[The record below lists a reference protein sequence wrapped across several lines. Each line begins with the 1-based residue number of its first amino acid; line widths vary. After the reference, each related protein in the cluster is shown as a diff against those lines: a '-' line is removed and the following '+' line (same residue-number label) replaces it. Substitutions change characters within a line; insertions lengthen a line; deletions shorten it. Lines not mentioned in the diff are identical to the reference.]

1 MKHKVIFIVV
11 LLLTLLASFVFAYVE
26 NRTSLVRYHQH
37 QQIAS
42 QDFEDD
48 TTKLPIIKIDT
59 NGEKIP
65 GNAIIGEKGITI
77 GFEMSDSGTKMIEAG
92 ISIIDHESKGNKVSD
107 DITFQ
112 SAAQIRYRGQSS
124 RRFDKK
130 GYLIRL
136 IDEQGQ
142 EKKSSLLGMS
152 AHDEWILH
160 GPFLDKTLMR
170 NYVCMNVIGQIMP
183 FTPDVRFAQLYV
195 NDEFQGLY
203 LMEESITLGEG
214 RVNIAKPKEGDRS
227 ISYIIR
233 MDIDPKDIR
242 SLNTLDY
249 YTFMTEQNMSLS
261 IVYPGTRRITQEWK
275 NYIEQDFSKFEKAL
289 FSYDF
294 QDPIKGYRTYID
306 VDSFVDYY
314 IFMEFFGI
322 KDFGSRS
329 TYLYKDVKGKICMGP
344 VWDFNNAMD
353 NFFQKQPDTGI
364 QFAETIWF
372 RTLLKDDYFVNKVVN
387 RYHELR
393 KSVLDETYLLNYI
406 DEVQTFLGQEI
417 ERNYE
422 VWGYSFDPSQLTSD
436 EKLTPDERNPSSYEE
451 AIQEMKEFITVRGG
465 WLDEHIE
472 TLYQYAHES
481 KNKDALLK

>member
-11 LLLTLLASFVFAYVE
+11 LLFTLLASFVFAYID
-26 NRTSLVRYHQH
+26 NHTSLVRYHQH
-37 QQIAS
+37 QQITA

-65 GNAIIGEKGITI
+65 GNPIIDNTGLTIGYELGNNGEK
-77 GFEMSDSGTKMIEAG
+77 MIQAG
-92 ISIIDHESKGNKVSD
+92 ISVIDHDTGGNHVLD
-107 DITFQ
+107 TATFQ
-112 SAAQIRYRGQSS
+112 SNIQVRYRGNSS
-124 RRFDKK
+124 RRFSKK

-136 IDEQGQ
+136 IDEQGL
-142 EKKSSLLGMS
+142 KKKTSMLGMS
-152 AHDEWILH
+152 SYNEWALH

-170 NYVCMNVIGQIMP
+170 NYVCMNIIGQVMP
-183 FTPDVRFAQLYV
+183 YTPDVRFVQLYV
-195 NDEFQGLY
+195 DDEFQGLY
-203 LMEESITLGEG
+203 VLEETIAEGEG
-214 RVNIAKPKEGDRS
+214 RVNITKAEDKDRH

-233 MDIDPKDIR
+233 VDNDPADIR
-242 SLNTLDY
+242 SLDTLDY
-249 YTFMTEQNMSLS
+249 YTFMLADKTRLS
-261 IVYPGTRRITQEWK
+261 IVYPGTTRISEEW
-275 NYIEQDFSKFEKAL
+275 NTYIEQDFSKFEKAL

-294 QDPIKGYRTYID
+294 QDPIKGYRAYID

-314 IFMEFFGI
+314 IFMEFFGV

-422 VWGYSFDPSQLTSD
+422 IWGYSFDPALVTSS
-436 EKLTPDERNPSSYEE
+436 EKLSPDERNPSSYEE